1 MLTIFNK
8 YENRSQSHCYILQ
21 LIRRMVV
28 PHKPHFFRHVS
39 DCDHAYHVQVHVS
52 ENGYVLREKALYPS
66 LIEHIEQFFSDK

>member
-1 MLTIFNK
+1 
-8 YENRSQSHCYILQ
+8 
-21 LIRRMVV
+21 MVV

-66 LIEHIEQFFSDK
+66 LIEHIEQFFFQTNEKLKTYKRFTQTPVVYYVIL